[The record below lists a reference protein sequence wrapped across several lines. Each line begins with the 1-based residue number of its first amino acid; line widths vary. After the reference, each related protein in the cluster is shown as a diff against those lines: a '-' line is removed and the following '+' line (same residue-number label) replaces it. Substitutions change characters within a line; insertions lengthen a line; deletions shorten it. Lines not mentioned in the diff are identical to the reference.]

1 MARRP
6 GKREAEILTE
16 ENLKQLRYNLAHLSL
31 PAVRDFFEKAYQ
43 DCRLIYNRIPSP
55 RQIQTLVQV
64 WKQLWKCH

>member
-6 GKREAEILTE
+6 DKREGEILSE
-16 ENLKQLRYNLAHLSL
+16 ENLKKLRYNLAHLSQ
-31 PAVRDFFEKAYQ
+31 PAVRDFYEKAYQ

-64 WKQLWKCH
+64 WKQLRKGH

>member
-6 GKREAEILTE
+6 EKREGEILTE
-16 ENLKQLRYNLAHLSL
+16 ENLKALRYNLAHLSL
-31 PAVRDFFEKAYQ
+31 PAVRDFYEKAYQ

-64 WKQLWKCH
+64 